1 MWSNKRWVECMLNL
15 KEKNELGFPQCRR
28 VKWLSLKSPAVNAS
42 KLWPRGGWTLASVSC
57 IVNTMKLQSAL
68 QWLTTKAHRLLNKV
82 PAYFSLV
89 YM

>member
-42 KLWPRGGWTLASVSC
+42 KLWPRGGWTLASVLYSKHNEATKC
-57 IVNTMKLQSAL
+57 IAVAYHQGS
-68 QWLTTKAHRLLNKV
+68 QTTE
-82 PAYFSLV
+82 
-89 YM
+89 